1 MAVKVSKLWSDNK
14 FLRVAN
20 NSKLLYIYLA
30 TSPNIMTVGA
40 ISINLDLIKLQ
51 LGLSLEDIRNA
62 TTELRSTGYIEVQKI
77 DDVLYFIVI
86 EHFNT
91 VAKSDSSV
99 LKIKKELMALPVGLV
114 KLLDSLNIN
123 TTRKVVVFNEPTP
136 TEVMDYALE
145 LGYKVDAEE
154 FISFYRNKAEAYGKK
169 GLWVDGRGKQVKDWR
184 AKLRVVW
191 CKDENKL
198 KTVDGAPKGYESF
211 YIEFEGKSVFPESW
225 IDGKPFSKNMV
236 VNKALIKEYEKRKRG
251 S

>member
-154 FISFYRNKAEAYGKK
+154 FISFYRNKA
-169 GLWVDGRGKQVKDWR
+169 
-184 AKLRVVW
+184 
-191 CKDENKL
+191 
-198 KTVDGAPKGYESF
+198 
-211 YIEFEGKSVFPESW
+211 
-225 IDGKPFSKNMV
+225 
-236 VNKALIKEYEKRKRG
+236 
-251 S
+251 

>member
-1 MAVKVSKLWSDNK
+1 
-14 FLRVAN
+14 
-20 NSKLLYIYLA
+20 
-30 TSPNIMTVGA
+30 MTVGA
-40 ISINLDLIKLQ
+40 ISLNLELVKLQ

-62 TTELRSTGYIEVQKI
+62 TTELVSSGYIKVGKFEGE
-77 DDVLYFIVI
+77 LYFIVP

-99 LKIKKELMALPVGLV
+99 LKIKKELRRLPQGLV

-123 TTRKVVVFNEPTP
+123 TTRKVVTFEEPT
-136 TEVMDYALE
+136 TKEVMDYALE

-154 FISFYRNKAEAYGKK
+154 FIGFYRGKAEAYGKK

-184 AKLRVVW
+184 AKLRIIW

-198 KTVDGAPKGYESF
+198 KTVDGSPKGFESF

-225 IDGKPFSKNMV
+225 KDGKPHSKNMV
-236 VNKALIKEYEKRKRG
+236 VNKALQKEYEKRRAN